1 MIYQKEIR
9 EKAREWKVTP
19 NTVDKDYVLGHF
31 LFCFY
36 NFQNNKDLFVFKG
49 GTCLRK
55 CYFSNYRFSEDLD
68 FTLLENNIELN
79 EEWLLEII
87 KICSQQSGIQF
98 QLTNFEEKRFKDVKK
113 GYQAV
118 IAFWGANHNQN
129 LPPPP
134 TERWHTKIELDFSL
148 DETVLFPI
156 NYLSIK
162 HHYSDADKFSSFN
175 IPVYSLEEVLTEKVR
190 AFYQRSYKAP
200 RDFYDVWYLLN
211 HHQFKNWSQIKETLL
226 IKCKM
231 KEITID
237 KEIFNDLKAYNTVKR
252 SWARSLDHHL
262 AVDSLITVDEVWEY
276 LKNNLFKNI
285 FNQ

>member
-9 EKAREWKVTP
+9 DKAKEWKVSP

-31 LFCFY
+31 LFCFF
-36 NFQNNKDLFVFKG
+36 NFQNNKELFVFKG

-68 FTLLENNIELN
+68 FTLLEKGFELN

-87 KICSQQSGIQF
+87 EMCSKQSGIRF
-98 QLTNFEEKRFKDVKK
+98 HLTKFEEKRFKDVKK

-118 IAFWGANHNQN
+118 IAFWGVNHNQN
-129 LPPPP
+129 TPPPP
-134 TERWHTKIELDFSL
+134 MERWQTKIELDFSF

-156 NYLSIK
+156 NYLPIK
-162 HHYSDADKFSSFN
+162 HRYSDGEKLSNFN
-175 IPVYSLEEVLTEKVR
+175 IPAYSLEEVLTEKVR

-211 HHQFKNWSQIKETLL
+211 HHSFESWSQIQEALL

-231 KEITID
+231 KEVLID
-237 KEIFNDLKAYNTVKR
+237 KGIFNDPKIYNAVKKT
-252 SWARSLDHHL
+252 WAHSLDHHL
-262 AVDSLITVDEVWEY
+262 AVENLVNVDEVWKY

-285 FNQ
+285 FNS